1 MPNNETDA
9 SVKPA
14 FDADAVV
21 VLALDVK
28 SETAESGFERRY
40 YACRGTRLPDGAP
53 VEPSLGASNARELAQ
68 KGAFTE
74 FKGRIVFA
82 VYPTRTYSEG
92 FGGGMFTEIAPE
104 DRSVIR
110 GLKRRFPG
118 RVDCVK
124 IPLSAT
130 SLFESIED
138 YFSGVEEKARY
149 SEERAASAGKA
160 EKRRI
165 AEASPAP
172 VAFDAGYIRNMGDI
186 FKSCIT
192 KPNRQDYMWL
202 VTKTFT
208 LNLAIRLFFVVRSVN
223 AGELAVSRAVISTS
237 WYQLQDAVFT
247 VFGQTYMKFLG
258 KMTPMVKLRNAAVGD
273 FVFVYIQL
281 CSMEFINR
289 LVLGPLGMNPLVY
302 TLHGMGLIFANILQ
316 GMISGG
322 PIIPA
327 VNKMR
332 KVGVISHSTMM
343 HFYQLASLTMHF
355 GLFATFGFQQFYA
368 ILTGAVLVLAWGS
381 YLIFSTMF
389 EDPAFDL
396 MQDEQALLLV
406 DAFAGRCFA
415 VGGGHA

>member
-1 MPNNETDA
+1 MTDTGA
-9 SVKPA
+9 PA
-14 FDADAVV
+14 AVPYDPEAVV

-28 SETAESGFERRY
+28 DGESETGFSRRY
-40 YACRGTRLPDGAP
+40 FACRGARLAEGAP
-53 VEPSLGASNARELAQ
+53 VDGALGARNAHELAS
-68 KGAFTE
+68 KGVFDGE
-74 FKGRIVFA
+74 SGKVVFA

-92 FGGGMFTEIAPE
+92 FGGGLFTEIAPE

-118 RVDCVK
+118 KVECVK
-124 IPLSAT
+124 VPLDKT
-130 SLFESIED
+130 SHFEEAQD
-138 YFSGVEEKARY
+138 YFKDGDERSKYA
-149 SEERAASAGKA
+149 EERKAASDKKDAAAGS
-160 EKRRI
+160 E
-165 AEASPAP
+165 SGSW
-172 VAFDAGYIRNMGDI
+172 VAFDSGYLKNMGDI
-186 FKSCIT
+186 FKSCMT

-208 LNLAIRLFFVVRSVN
+208 LNLAIRLFFVVQSVKSGQLPM
-223 AGELAVSRAVISTS
+223 ARAVVSTS

-258 KMTPMVKLRNAAVGD
+258 KMTPMVKLKNAAVGD

-289 LVLGPLGMNPLVY
+289 LVLGPLGENPLVY
-302 TLHGMGLIFANILQ
+302 TAEGIGLIFVNILQ

-332 KVGVISHSTMM
+332 KVGAISHSTMM

-355 GLFATFGFQQFYA
+355 GLFASFGFQKFYA

-381 YLIFSTMF
+381 YVLFSTMF
-389 EDPAFDL
+389 KDPKFGKVD
-396 MQDEQALLLV
+396 DEAQLRAV
-406 DAFAGRCFA
+406 DAFAGRCWA
-415 VGGGHA
+415 AGGGHA

>member
-1 MPNNETDA
+1 MPTQNPETA
-9 SVKPA
+9 ATP
-14 FDADAVV
+14 FDAESVV

-28 SETAESGFERRY
+28 SEKAESGFERRY
-40 YACRGTRLPDGAP
+40 FACRSQRLPDGAP
-53 VEPSLGASNARELAQ
+53 VDPSLGAANARELIQ
-68 KGAFTE
+68 KGAFAE
-74 FKGRIVFA
+74 LKGRVVFA

-92 FGGGMFTEIAPE
+92 FGGGLFTDIAPE

-124 IPLSAT
+124 VPLSAT
-130 SLFESIED
+130 TLFESLEG
-138 YFSGVEEKARY
+138 YFRDGEEKNAY
-149 SEERAASAGKA
+149 SAERSASDGKA
-160 EKRRI
+160 EEKRI
-165 AEASPAP
+165 AEASPALA
-172 VAFDAGYIRNMGDI
+172 AFDAGYIRNMGGI

-208 LNLAIRLFFVVRSVN
+208 LNLAIRLFFVVQSVKS
-223 AGELAVSRAVISTS
+223 GELGVFRAAISTS

-302 TLHGMGLIFANILQ
+302 TLEGMGLIFVNILQ

-332 KVGVISHSTMM
+332 KVGAISHSTMM

-355 GLFATFGFQQFYA
+355 GLFATFGFQKFYA

-389 EDPAFDL
+389 KDPAFEPL
-396 MQDEQALLLV
+396 KEESALSLI
-406 DAFAGRCFA
+406 DGFAGRCFA
-415 VGGGHA
+415 AGGGHA